1 VGHLSGIT
9 DTERNLFANAV
20 IAAANVTA
28 VDPEATFLDDF
39 DPVAAQ
45 EEYRYYMP
53 DRLKASE
60 AGDTS
65 NILDGDNRFCIRIRD
80 YNMVASNLSN
90 TDSKANSLTME
101 LYIEDNKNGKEM
113 NINGESAK
121 VSKISVSGKADILKK
136 YSDGQTITVNQ
147 EGQFKLQGNDT
158 FQFSLNDMESYLKG
172 INTTYKKECR
182 IFAKVDS
189 TVTLYGVTANKETWT
204 SVSLK
209 PRQLFDLD

>member
-1 VGHLSGIT
+1 MGHLSGIT

-65 NILDGDNRFCIRIRD
+65 KYFRWGQYVLYSNPRLQHGRI
-80 YNMVASNLSN
+80 
-90 TDSKANSLTME
+90 K
-101 LYIEDNKNGKEM
+101 
-113 NINGESAK
+113 
-121 VSKISVSGKADILKK
+121 LKQ
-136 YSDGQTITVNQ
+136 YGQ
-147 EGQFKLQGNDT
+147 
-158 FQFSLNDMESYLKG
+158 
-172 INTTYKKECR
+172 
-182 IFAKVDS
+182 
-189 TVTLYGVTANKETWT
+189 
-204 SVSLK
+204 
-209 PRQLFDLD
+209 